1 VQATHD
7 VAVNRSI
14 EEVFDFLADG
24 TNNRYWQPMVV
35 STELVEP
42 GRPIGIGTAFRQKV
56 RHPLGFKVSADY
68 RLTAYERPTTLA
80 TVVTSGGPV
89 RPTMS
94 YDLAEAGGVTTVR
107 CTLESGRHG
116 LGRLAAPFL
125 AVIHPLFAWEAAWV
139 DDAKEILE
147 LPEEAR

>member
-7 VAVNRSI
+7 VTIDRPI
-14 EEVFDFLADG
+14 ENVFDFLADG

-35 STELVEP
+35 STESD
-42 GRPIGIGTAFRQKV
+42 GTPIGVGTVFRQKV

-80 TVVTSGGPV
+80 VVVISGGPI

-94 YDLAEAGGVTTVR
+94 YELAAHDRITTVR